1 MDHKIKTVCF
11 GEVLWDIFPEH
22 RKIGGAPLNVAI
34 RLNSLNNESYMISRV
49 GNDKDGDILTDFVK
63 KSGVSIDYIQKD
75 PMLHTGEVTIELD
88 KQGVATYDI
97 MYPRAWDK
105 IEVDEKTINL
115 VRDSDAFIYGSLAA
129 RDEVSRKSLFQLI
142 GHANYKVFDI
152 NLRPPYYSMELLI
165 QLINTSDFI
174 KFNDDE
180 LFEISGYLGSKY
192 HSIEQN
198 IRYVAEKTT
207 TQHIC
212 VTKGKHGAVLLYD
225 DTFYCNSGYQIRV
238 KDTVGAGDSFLAS
251 LISQLLKNVHPQKAI
266 DFACAVGAL
275 VAGQEGATP
284 SISDGDIL
292 KFINADQI

>member
-1 MDHKIKTVCF
+1 MGHKIKTVCF

-22 RKIGGAPLNVAI
+22 RNIGGAPLNVAI

-49 GNDKDGDILTDFVK
+49 GIDKDGDLLTDFVK
-63 KSGVSIDYIQKD
+63 KNGVNIDYIQKD
-75 PMLHTGEVTIELD
+75 PMLYTGEVTIELD
-88 KQGVATYDI
+88 KQGAATYNI
-97 MYPRAWDK
+97 MFPRAWDK

-115 VRDSDAFIYGSLAA
+115 VRDSDAFIYGSLAG
-129 RDEVSRKSLFQLI
+129 RDEVSKNSLFQLI
-142 GHANYKVFDI
+142 NHANYKIFDI
-152 NLRPPYYSMELLI
+152 NLRPPHYSMELLS
-165 QLINTSDFI
+165 QLMNTADFI

-180 LFEISGYLGSKY
+180 LFEISKYLGSKY

-207 TQHIC
+207 TEHVC

-225 DTFYCNSGYQIRV
+225 DTFYYNSGYQIKV
-238 KDTVGAGDSFLAS
+238 KDSVGAGDSFLAS

-284 SISDGDIL
+284 SISAADISA
-292 KFINADQI
+292 FMNPG